1 MTDTKLPRYTPTD
14 AAPKFLKKL
23 TLFIHMFREDLEL
36 TLNMC
41 SRQKESYVCLFK
53 KERWIVTHV
62 WAQDNGSH
70 AQSASILECNFK

>member
-1 MTDTKLPRYTPTD
+1 
-14 AAPKFLKKL
+14 
-23 TLFIHMFREDLEL
+23 MFREDLEL

-70 AQSASILECNFK
+70 AQSLNFGMQLQIAIFQTEVIK

>member
-1 MTDTKLPRYTPTD
+1 MIPNYLVTPTD
-14 AAPKFLKKL
+14 AAPQFLTKL

-53 KERWIVTHV
+53 KER
-62 WAQDNGSH
+62 
-70 AQSASILECNFK
+70 